1 MIATVTCDDGAGEGA
16 GVGAGEGAGVD
27 DGVGAL
33 GDVPPHAVR
42 VRVAAATADI
52 KSGNRMTEIGA
63 SGAPRVVAR
72 NPPPNVVQ
80 LVTNRVTDY
89 GA

>member
-1 MIATVTCDDGAGEGA
+1 VLPTAASTGFGANDPLPAEPMIATVTCDDGAGEGA

-42 VRVAAATADI
+42 VRVAAATADM
-52 KSGNRMTEIGA
+52 KNGNRMTDI
-63 SGAPRVVAR
+63 
-72 NPPPNVVQ
+72 
-80 LVTNRVTDY
+80 
-89 GA
+89 